1 MKIKIDLTVL
11 NYNGGPQVQ
20 IIHNNKLYFEGK
32 LSSKG
37 YKHID
42 IDTQDIFPTKLIIRH
57 HGKNMKYDTKLEN
70 GNILDDKAFIIN
82 KIKLNE
88 YSLQH
93 ALHTFPLINNGKEED
108 KTNYIGYNG
117 DYIIDIDSKDLS
129 SWYWKLQKS
138 FVHKLEEFDY
148 YAFKDEIFGTKNYE
162 IEY

>member
-1 MKIKIDLTVL
+1 
-11 NYNGGPQVQ
+11 
-20 IIHNNKLYFEGK
+20 
-32 LSSKG
+32 
-37 YKHID
+37 
-42 IDTQDIFPTKLIIRH
+42 
-57 HGKNMKYDTKLEN
+57 MKYDTKLEN

-93 ALHTFPLINNGKEED
+93 ELHTFPLINNGKVVD